1 MLSSSILILFL
12 AVHVEGLQAP
22 RLVDLAGKQA
32 HLALHGGEAALVEAP
47 QFWVQRLEIWKNQVH
62 AVLLMWDF

>member
-22 RLVDLAGKQA
+22 RLVDLAGEQS
-32 HLALHGGEAALVEAP
+32 HLALHGGEAAFVEAP
-47 QFWVQRLEIWKNQVH
+47 QFRVQ
-62 AVLLMWDF
+62 

>member
-22 RLVDLAGKQA
+22 RLVDLAGEQA

-47 QFWVQRLEIWKNQVH
+47 QFRVQRLERWKSQVNT
-62 AVLLMWDF
+62 VLFIRDF